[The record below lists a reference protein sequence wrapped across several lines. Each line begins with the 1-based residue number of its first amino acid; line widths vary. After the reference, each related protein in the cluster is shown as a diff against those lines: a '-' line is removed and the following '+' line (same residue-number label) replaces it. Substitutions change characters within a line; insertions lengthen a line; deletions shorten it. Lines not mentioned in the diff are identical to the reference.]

1 MPVPH
6 RTDAGRAG
14 RMPAARLIAP
24 KQPGRNR

>member
-1 MPVPH
+1 MPAPH

-14 RMPAARLIAP
+14 QTPAARLTAP